1 MMILFE
7 TKEVM
12 LSCVPQ
18 WPSTRLKHNPEST
31 LKPLSLLAGKKLKF
45 TKTLKM
51 SHNSHILGN
60 HFKTWVKREQRIPT
74 NHVKRKRWGYK
85 WHHEFSTV
93 SSLQCFFKTQ
103 IHSNMTDTLSNN
115 LTIARLL
122 HLFICDFICKKPKM
136 NNKIFTQATLEY
148 TKYTLPNIY
157 QLPQLA
163 VSVMSHIPPHLV
175 LQFSLQF
182 HMTLLPS
189 LVITHIRQ
197 PFWMPTSTRKV

>member
-1 MMILFE
+1 MILFE
-7 TKEVM
+7 TKEVT

-93 SSLQCFFKTQ
+93 SSSTMVFQNTNTFQYDWYIKQQFDHSKALAFVYMWFYLQETQ
-103 IHSNMTDTLSNN
+103 DE
-115 LTIARLL
+115 
-122 HLFICDFICKKPKM
+122 
-136 NNKIFTQATLEY
+136 Q
-148 TKYTLPNIY
+148 
-157 QLPQLA
+157 
-163 VSVMSHIPPHLV
+163 
-175 LQFSLQF
+175 
-182 HMTLLPS
+182 
-189 LVITHIRQ
+189 
-197 PFWMPTSTRKV
+197 